1 MLTATVSLPDVYLP
15 FSSPEPVVS
24 WSRGRVGYKLSRV
37 ALGTRMSIY
46 LLLVRKA
53 KEGRKEKTGFGFP
66 STYCSSSERN
76 PLVVLVSK

>member
-1 MLTATVSLPDVYLP
+1 
-15 FSSPEPVVS
+15 
-24 WSRGRVGYKLSRV
+24 
-37 ALGTRMSIY
+37 MSIY